1 MKLLLPKGERLC
13 EYETCTN
20 WAKWKVQSRT
30 GDYLFSCH
38 EHVVNAEK
46 VLHVF
51 RPSLLRRFLASL

>member
-1 MKLLLPKGERLC
+1 VKLLLAKEERLC

-20 WAKWKVQSRT
+20 WALWKVHNRT

-38 EHVVNAEK
+38 EHAVNAEK
-46 VLHVF
+46 VLKVF